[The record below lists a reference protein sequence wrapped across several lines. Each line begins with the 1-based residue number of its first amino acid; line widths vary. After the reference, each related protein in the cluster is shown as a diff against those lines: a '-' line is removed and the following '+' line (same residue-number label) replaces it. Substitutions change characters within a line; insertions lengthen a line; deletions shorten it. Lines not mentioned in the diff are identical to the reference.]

1 MRVKDSNNYNVSRM
15 CGHVC
20 CVVLQKAPDHKT
32 YFVKMH
38 GTYPALLRGAEE
50 LLLRMPIKVSLAII
64 GCSVG
69 TQQRSNARAIRHA
82 HKHSLSAR
90 RYL

>member
-1 MRVKDSNNYNVSRM
+1 MCHECVGM

-20 CVVLQKAPDHKT
+20 CVVLQKAADHKT

-69 TQQRSNARAIRHA
+69 TQQRSNARTIRHT
-82 HKHSLSAR
+82 HNMYST
-90 RYL
+90 Y